1 MLVNRSPFPF
11 LVTSVCQLHK
21 QLHQEKTLHCSFI
34 RDTSLDD
41 TSYSC
46 EKIEEN
52 PRNMTT
58 TRSKFT
64 PAAVRAIFLFT
75 AMLVLCLTAP
85 IGPPVGI
92 LRDKSTLNLNFHGNG
107 NFDSDFAAITL
118 VIEELFSIQSCWSV
132 NVFQQSYRTYGKQF
146 LLAYSGTVC
155 SKLSIYLVFQAQEVR
170 GKA

>member
-1 MLVNRSPFPF
+1 
-11 LVTSVCQLHK
+11 
-21 QLHQEKTLHCSFI
+21 
-34 RDTSLDD
+34 
-41 TSYSC
+41 
-46 EKIEEN
+46 
-52 PRNMTT
+52 MTT

-75 AMLVLCLTAP
+75 AMLVLCLTAS

>member
-1 MLVNRSPFPF
+1 MLVNRSPFPV
-11 LVTSVCQLHK
+11 LVTSVCHLHK

-34 RDTSLDD
+34 RDTALDD

-46 EKIEEN
+46 DKIEEN

-58 TRSKFT
+58 TRSNFT
-64 PAAVRAIFLFT
+64 PAAVRAIFLF
-75 AMLVLCLTAP
+75 ARMLVLFSTAS
-85 IGPPVGI
+85 IGPPLGV

-107 NFDSDFAAITL
+107 NFDFDFAAITL

-132 NVFQQSYRTYGKQF
+132 NVFQQSYRAYGKQF